1 MMRQTPWKKIG
12 VSRATWYRHGKPS
25 EKPRKPKTVPEMAK
39 QDGATSTRTY
49 YCTTRAL
56 QSELG
61 PLVMAD
67 QLSVAKADRTW
78 RRSRSVA
85 SVSQAGRRTPVRAT
99 SGDNIRH
106 DLILEPHNFIA
117 QQQLSLFQPLHLLV
131 RLAAVSQGLWRRVE
145 VAVLLAQ
152 PLDLDGKRVRSF
164 PAG

>member
-1 MMRQTPWKKIG
+1 LHPDP
-12 VSRATWYRHGKPS
+12 SRDFS
-25 EKPRKPKTVPEMAK
+25 
-39 QDGATSTRTY
+39 
-49 YCTTRAL
+49 
-56 QSELG
+56 
-61 PLVMAD
+61 
-67 QLSVAKADRTW
+67 QLEQRNW
-78 RRSRSVA
+78 
-85 SVSQAGRRTPVRAT
+85 RTPVRAT

-131 RLAAVSQGLWRRVE
+131 RLAAVSQGLERRVE